1 LREIPDAV
9 AVGVRWNRWV
19 ISTRQ
24 TPSYGGDWGFGSTV
38 PWQLRL
44 GQVMVGLEAWAIPL
58 LWVALALGMIGGDP
72 DLPLAHA
79 LYGPSVLPGAAP
91 FVGPLVLTAVAAFAA
106 ITVWFA
112 VAINLQHRPAA
123 FWLAVALQAGLLAA
137 ALRLASPAL
146 ALVSVVTVGLLL
158 VPTSRRAA
166 LGHTLPAA

>member
-1 LREIPDAV
+1 M
-9 AVGVRWNRWV
+9 

-24 TPSYGGDWGFGSTV
+24 TPSYGGDWGFGSTL

-72 DLPLAHA
+72 DLPLAQA

-91 FVGPLVLTAVAAFAA
+91 FVGPFVLTAVAAFAA

-112 VAINLQHRPAA
+112 VAIHLPHRPAA
-123 FWLAVALQAGLLAA
+123 FWLAVALQAGLLAT

-158 VPTSRRAA
+158 VTTSRRAA

>member
-1 LREIPDAV
+1 M
-9 AVGVRWNRWV
+9 

>member
-1 LREIPDAV
+1 M
-9 AVGVRWNRWV
+9 

-79 LYGPSVLPGAAP
+79 RYGPSVLPGAAP